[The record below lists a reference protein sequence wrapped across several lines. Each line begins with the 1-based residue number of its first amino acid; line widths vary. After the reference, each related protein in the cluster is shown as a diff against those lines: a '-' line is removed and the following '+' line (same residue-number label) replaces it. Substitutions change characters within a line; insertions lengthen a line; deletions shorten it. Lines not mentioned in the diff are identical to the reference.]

1 MNSPEE
7 LAAWQQ
13 RLDISPFQCW
23 LGLKAEAV
31 ADGELSI
38 GMEWRHEMVSNPATQ
53 SLHGGILASLIDL
66 GGLYA
71 VLTTKSL
78 AVATVDLRV
87 DYHRPCNGGRLVSR
101 SSVLRLGSKVSTA
114 ETRIMDADGN
124 LIASGRGVYL
134 MASRVEG
141 SPAAGAAR

>member
-1 MNSPEE
+1 MRGVGQMTDGQD
-7 LAAWQQ
+7 LKLWQE

-23 LGLKAEAV
+23 LGLRAV
-31 ADGELSI
+31 EVGEGKLVI
-38 GMEWRHEMVSNPATQ
+38 AMDWRPEMVSNPQTR
-53 SLHGGILASLIDL
+53 SLHGGILASLVDL

-87 DYHRPCNGGRLVSR
+87 DYHRPSSGGRLLAH
-101 SSVLRLGSKVSTA
+101 SSVLRLGSKVSSA
-114 ETRIMDADGN
+114 ETRIVDADGG

-134 MASRVEG
+134 MAQQS
-141 SPAAGAAR
+141 